1 MSFIKKLLVMVSMVV
16 ISSAVMVNY
25 ANAAE
30 TSKQYVKSSAITAD
44 VKAKLLADSD
54 VKSLHIS
61 VKTVHDKVILTGH
74 VDTAAQKDKAGSIAA
89 ACDGV
94 ASVDNKLKV
103 KAPKKSST

>member
-1 MSFIKKLLVMVSMVV
+1 MSFIKKLLVMLSMVV
-16 ISSAVMVNY
+16 IGSTVVMNT
-25 ANAAE
+25 ASAAE

-61 VKTVHDKVILTGH
+61 VKTVKDKVILTGH
-74 VDTAAQKDKAGSIAA
+74 VDTQDQKEKAGSIAA

-103 KAPKKSST
+103 KAPKKSAM

>member
-1 MSFIKKLLVMVSMVV
+1 MSLFKKLLVLVSMIV
-16 ISSAVMVNY
+16 ISGTAMVNY

-61 VKTVHDKVILTGH
+61 VKTVKDKVILTGH
-74 VDTAAQKDKAGSIAA
+74 VDTADQKDKAGSIAS

-94 ASVDNKLKV
+94 ASVDNRLKV
-103 KAPKKSST
+103 KAPKASS